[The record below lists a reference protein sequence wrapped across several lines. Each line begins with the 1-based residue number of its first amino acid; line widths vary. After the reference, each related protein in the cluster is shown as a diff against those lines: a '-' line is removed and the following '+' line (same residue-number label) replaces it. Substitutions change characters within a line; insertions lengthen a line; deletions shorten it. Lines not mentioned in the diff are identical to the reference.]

1 MLANISLQFPEEK
14 ILAKLGHVLYKLNIF
29 GYSFIYVPA
38 DCMELTMRSQ
48 RRNICYFIQ
57 ILGVKPF
64 PDVILIPTIV
74 NSCMTHLIPKT
85 RMLPICPQIQF
96 CLPKWHYRHLLLA
109 ISVRYG
115 GAHPSA
121 TLLLRMMWNLL
132 FVEFNGTHIKCIG
145 VHIFLC
151 QLERSICW
159 INLMEHSLVIF

>member
-109 ISVRYG
+109 ISVRLWRGPPVSY
-115 GAHPSA
+115 S
-121 TLLLRMMWNLL
+121 
-132 FVEFNGTHIKCIG
+132 FVENDVKFA
-145 VHIFLC
+145 LC
-151 QLERSICW
+151 GIQWYSYQMHWSSYFPLSIRPKHML
-159 INLMEHSLVIF
+159 N